1 MRESNPYKLTPELL
15 VRAYSQAIFP
25 MYVEGEIAWFSPD
38 PRCIIDLDSFH
49 ASHSLLR
56 TYRHGNFD
64 IKVDSNFEATIKA
77 CAETERK
84 DPPDESGHVN
94 IHRSTWISDEIIRA
108 YTQLHRK
115 GLAHS
120 VEVYQE
126 GELVGG
132 LYGVALGGAFM
143 GESMFHWKTDASKV
157 AMVFLVER
165 LKERGFTLLDCQY
178 YTDHLSRFG
187 ATMIS
192 KDEYF
197 ERLKKA
203 LPMKCQFA

>member
-1 MRESNPYKLTPELL
+1 MQESNSLRLTPELL

-25 MYVEGEIAWFSPD
+25 MWVEGEIAWFSPD
-38 PRCIIDLDSFH
+38 PRCIIDLNNFH

-64 IKVDSNFEATIKA
+64 VKVDNNFEAVIKA

-84 DPPDESGHVN
+84 DPPDEDGHVN
-94 IHRSTWISDEIIRA
+94 IHRSTWISKEIIHA
-108 YTQLHRK
+108 YTELHCK

-120 VEVYQE
+120 VEVYQK
-126 GELVGG
+126 GKLAGG

-178 YTDHLSRFG
+178 YTEHLSRFG

-192 KDEYF
+192 KEEYGK
-197 ERLKKA
+197 RLKEA
-203 LPMKCQFA
+203 LALNCRFS